1 MHLAS
6 SNFFSK
12 SRWVPALTRGQCRP
26 QAWGLSIFLSS
37 CFFLSLCGGK
47 GGHLPI
53 GLHNFIQGGGQ
64 PPSPPESR
72 TGAACCSGLRGQGKC
87 CALVNSRINHFA
99 ASDVEEQVDYTYT
112 PSKKVCGFEKWT
124 VTKDF

>member
-12 SRWVPALTRGQCRP
+12 SRWVPALTRGQYRP

-37 CFFLSLCGGK
+37 FFFLSLCGGK

-64 PPSPPESR
+64 PPAPPESR